1 MMNKNLETKIIN
13 ATKWSAITEVVAK
26 LISPVTNM
34 ILARLLS
41 PEAFGVIATVT
52 MITSF
57 STMLSD
63 AGFQKYIVQH
73 EFKNEEE
80 ERSSLNVAFWSNF
93 TISLGLWLV
102 IALFRNQLAEMV
114 GNPGLGNVFTIASS
128 TILLTAFSSM
138 QMAYYRRRFEF
149 KILFKVRLIG
159 SIIPLVVTVPLAI
172 LCRNYWALVVG
183 NIASSIANAVIL
195 TWYSSW
201 KPKFEFRFQLLK
213 SMFSFSWWSL
223 IEQIT
228 IWLGDYIGI
237 FIVGKYL
244 SSYDLGI
251 YKTSMTMVN
260 QIMTLIT
267 SATTPVLFAGL
278 SRVQHKDKEFQT
290 LFFTFQR
297 YVGLIVLPMSIGIYA
312 YRELV
317 TNILMGGQ
325 WDKAIEFVGLWGAM
339 SGIKIVFSNY
349 CSEVYRAQG
358 RPKLSVLT
366 QTIYLI
372 ILIPGLIL
380 SAHKGFEA
388 VCEFRAYSIL
398 VIIGINLFVLTIFTK
413 ISFNKLVKNEMIYL
427 MLSLLIIPISE
438 VLQSIYYGIIW
449 DIFSIIIISL
459 GYFLVIVLIPNTRKD
474 LIIIVSKIFKV

>member
-1 MMNKNLETKIIN
+1 
-13 ATKWSAITEVVAK
+13 
-26 LISPVTNM
+26 
-34 ILARLLS
+34 
-41 PEAFGVIATVT
+41 
-52 MITSF
+52 
-57 STMLSD
+57 
-63 AGFQKYIVQH
+63 
-73 EFKNEEE
+73 
-80 ERSSLNVAFWSNF
+80 
-93 TISLGLWLV
+93 
-102 IALFRNQLAEMV
+102 
-114 GNPGLGNVFTIASS
+114 
-128 TILLTAFSSM
+128 
-138 QMAYYRRRFEF
+138 
-149 KILFKVRLIG
+149 
-159 SIIPLVVTVPLAI
+159 
-172 LCRNYWALVVG
+172 
-183 NIASSIANAVIL
+183 
-195 TWYSSW
+195 
-201 KPKFEFRFQLLK
+201 
-213 SMFSFSWWSL
+213 MFSFSWWSL

-237 FIVGKYL
+237 FIVGRYL

-278 SRVQHKDKEFQT
+278 SRLQYKDKEFQT

-380 SAHKGFEA
+380 SAYKGFEA

-413 ISFNKLVKNEMIYL
+413 ISFIKLVKNEMIYL
-427 MLSLLIIPISE
+427 ILSILIIPISE
-438 VLQSIYYGIIW
+438 ILKNMYSGIIW
-449 DIFSIIIISL
+449 NMFSIIIIAL
-459 GYFLVIVLIPNTRKD
+459 GYFLVIALIPNTRKD
-474 LIIIVSKIFKV
+474 LIAIASKIFKL

>member
-1 MMNKNLETKIIN
+1 MENKKLETKIID
-13 ATKWSAITEVVAK
+13 ATKWSAITELVAK
-26 LISPVTNM
+26 LITPITNM

-57 STMLSD
+57 SNMLSD

-73 EFKNEEE
+73 EFENEIDEE
-80 ERSSLNVAFWSNF
+80 SSLDVAFWSNF
-93 TISLGLWLV
+93 TISFLLWLG
-102 IALFRNQLAEMV
+102 IAVFRVQLAEIV
-114 GNPGLGNVFTIASS
+114 GNPGLGNVFVIASS
-128 TILLTAFSSM
+128 TILLTSFSSI
-138 QMAYYRRRFEF
+138 QMAFYRRRFQF
-149 KILFKVRLIG
+149 KILFKVRIVG
-159 SIIPLVVTVPLAI
+159 SIMPLVVTVPLA
-172 LCRNYWALVVG
+172 LLFRNYWALVVG
-183 NIASSIANAVIL
+183 NITASIVNAIIL

-201 KPKFEFRFQLLK
+201 KPKFEFDFHLLK
-213 SMFSFSWWSL
+213 RMFSFSWWSL

-228 IWLGDYIGI
+228 IWFGDYIGI

-244 SSYDLGI
+244 SSYNLGI

-278 SRVQHKDKEFQT
+278 SRLQHKDKEFQT

-317 TNILMGGQ
+317 TNILMGKQ

-372 ILIPGLIL
+372 FLIPGLIL
-380 SAHKGFEA
+380 SAHKGFKA

-398 VIIGINLFVLTIFTK
+398 AIIGINLFVLTIFTK
-413 ISFNKLVKNEMIYL
+413 ISFVKLVKNEMIYL
-427 MLSLLIIPISE
+427 ILSLLIIPISQ
-438 VLQSIYYGIIW
+438 VLQNIYSGFIW
-449 DIFSIIIISL
+449 DIVSVVMISF
-459 GYFLVIVLIPNTRKD
+459 GYFLAILLIPNTRKD
-474 LIIIVSKIFKV
+474 LIVIVSKMLKL